1 MLSISKKDD
10 NFSVSNQFVD
20 KYMCDAN
27 GSFVK
32 VYLYCLRYAHIEGS
46 ISIAKIASLL
56 NMIQSD
62 VISAFKYWDSV
73 GVLKLYK
80 NDKKRYTFSVHKLV
94 AETFLEKPS
103 YAECVNHKNGNK
115 LDNRVENLEWCTYS
129 YNNKEAF
136 RLGLKKAN
144 YEKVIEEKKIKV
156 VMFDGENIIAI
167 KDCSRDMAIYI
178 KEKYN
183 IKSSIETIAR
193 SIRNVC
199 KQNEIGFKNVL
210 STKRRK
216 TVYGYKFSYL
226 KDYS

>member
-1 MLSISKKDD
+1 MWKDIKDFEEFYQISDKGEIRSKDRYIHFKHKD
-10 NFSVSNQFVD
+10 RFYKGAIKRQQIGT
-20 KYMCDAN
+20 N
-27 GSFVK
+27 G
-32 VYLYCLRYAHIEGS
+32 Y
-46 ISIAKIASLL
+46 KI
-56 NMIQSD
+56 
-62 VISAFKYWDSV
+62 V
-73 GVLKLYK
+73 KLYK

-156 VMFDGENIIAI
+156 VMFDEENIIAI